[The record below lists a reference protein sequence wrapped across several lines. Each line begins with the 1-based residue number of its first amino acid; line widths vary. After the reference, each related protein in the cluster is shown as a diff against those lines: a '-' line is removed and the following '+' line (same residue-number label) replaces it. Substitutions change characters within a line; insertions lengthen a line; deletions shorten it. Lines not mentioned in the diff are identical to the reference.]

1 MTGMKNSVRQR
12 ANGTWE
18 GRYYGAD
25 GKQHSVYGSSK
36 NVVKEK
42 LAAKRTE
49 ISQGVAITETDLT
62 VEQWGREWLD
72 NFKANRVKH
81 STMDNYDT
89 YFRLHIAPYI
99 GHIKVKDLTT
109 LTVQRLYNQLEK
121 KGMSAKSVYNVHG
134 MLHGMLDKA
143 VKLNL
148 LHQNVSKN
156 CELPRFVKHEMYPLN
171 KDEVGQFMGLAED
184 DQYYLMMRLD
194 FFTGLRES
202 ELIGLSW
209 DCVDF
214 DKHTLRVYRQFVR
227 IASGPD
233 KGKMM
238 YMPLKNGKERT
249 ITLTTSALNV
259 LKEAKRRQSEMRL
272 RAGSSWEN
280 EHNMIFTRENG
291 RFVRFKTLYI
301 HFKAIVKKMGR
312 PEVRFHDIRHTFAT
326 LSLQSHVDPKTLSE
340 ALGHA
345 TVAFTLDVY
354 GHCNEDMKQQ
364 AADKL
369 EQLICQ

>member
-280 EHNMIFTRENG
+280 EHNMISTRENG